1 MICAPGASSH
11 ARSGFFCIFGGVID
25 QDMSKDNRLSLF
37 AGLLIGLGA
46 YGFLA
51 LGGIPGAII
60 FAFGLVGV
68 VLSGTL
74 LYTGKAGVMT
84 DIGALAKIW
93 LWNVA
98 GCILIGL
105 MVYAIGGEPFERA
118 QTVVAGRLAQ
128 GPWRSFLRAV
138 GCGLI
143 IDIAVYLYRSTK
155 SLVPVLFGVP
165 LFILC
170 GFYHSIA
177 DVVYLVAAWK
187 WSPAILWYYPV
198 IVIGNYVGCNVRR
211 LILPKE

>member
-1 MICAPGASSH
+1 MLTFVNK
-11 ARSGFFCIFGGVID
+11 R
-25 QDMSKDNRLSLF
+25 QLNMSDDNRKSLF

-51 LGGIPGAII
+51 LGGIPGAVI

-68 VLSGTL
+68 VLSGAL

-84 DIGALAKIW
+84 DIPALAKIW
-93 LWNVA
+93 LFNVI

-105 MVYAIGGEPFERA
+105 LVLSVGGEPMERA
-118 QTVVAGRLAQ
+118 QSVVDGRLAQ

-143 IDIAVYLYRSTK
+143 IDISVWLYRTSK

-165 LFILC
+165 LFIVC

-177 DVVYLVAAWK
+177 DVVYLVAAFR

-198 IVIGNYVGCNVRR
+198 IVLGNYAGCNVRR
-211 LILPKE
+211 LVLPESR

>member
-1 MICAPGASSH
+1 
-11 ARSGFFCIFGGVID
+11 
-25 QDMSKDNRLSLF
+25 MSKDNRLSLF

-51 LGGIPGAII
+51 LGGIPGAVI

-93 LWNVA
+93 LFNVL

-105 MVYAIGGEPFERA
+105 LVLSIGGEPMERA

-143 IDIAVYLYRSTK
+143 IDISVWLYRSSK

-165 LFILC
+165 LFIVC

-177 DVVYLVAAWK
+177 DVVYLVGAWT

-198 IVIGNYVGCNVRR
+198 IVLGNYVGCNVRR
-211 LILPKE
+211 IVLPQES

>member
-1 MICAPGASSH
+1 
-11 ARSGFFCIFGGVID
+11 
-25 QDMSKDNRLSLF
+25 MSKDNRLSLF

-51 LGGIPGAII
+51 LGGIPGAVI

-93 LWNVA
+93 LFNVL

-105 MVYAIGGEPFERA
+105 LVLSIGGEPMERA
-118 QTVVAGRLAQ
+118 QTVVAVRLAQ

-143 IDIAVYLYRSTK
+143 IDISVWLYRSSK

-165 LFILC
+165 LFIVC

-177 DVVYLVAAWK
+177 DVVYLVGART
-187 WSPAILWYYPV
+187 WSSAILWYYPV

-211 LILPKE
+211 VVLPKES

>member
-1 MICAPGASSH
+1 
-11 ARSGFFCIFGGVID
+11 
-25 QDMSKDNRLSLF
+25 MSKDNRLSLF

-51 LGGIPGAII
+51 LGGIPGAVI

-93 LWNVA
+93 LFNVL

-105 MVYAIGGEPFERA
+105 LVLSIGGEPMERA

-143 IDIAVYLYRSTK
+143 IDISVWLYRSSK
-155 SLVPVLFGVP
+155 SLVPILFGVP
-165 LFILC
+165 LFIVC

-177 DVVYLVAAWK
+177 DVVYLVGAWT

-211 LILPKE
+211 IVLPKES

>member
-1 MICAPGASSH
+1 
-11 ARSGFFCIFGGVID
+11 
-25 QDMSKDNRLSLF
+25 MSKDNRLSLL
-37 AGLLIGLGA
+37 AGILIGLGA

-51 LGGIPGAII
+51 LGGIPGAVI

-68 VLSGTL
+68 VLSGSL

-84 DIGALAKIW
+84 DIGALTLIW
-93 LWNVA
+93 LFNVLA
-98 GCILIGL
+98 CILIGL
-105 MVYAIGGEPFERA
+105 LVVSIGGEPQERA
-118 QTVVAGRLAQ
+118 QAVVDGRLAQ
-128 GPWRSFLRAV
+128 GPWRSFLRAI

-143 IDIAVYLYRSTK
+143 IDLSVWLYRKSN
-155 SLVPVLFGVP
+155 SLVPILFGVP
-165 LFILC
+165 LFIVC

-211 LILPKE
+211 IVIPDKLL

>member
-1 MICAPGASSH
+1 
-11 ARSGFFCIFGGVID
+11 
-25 QDMSKDNRLSLF
+25 MSQANRLSLL

-51 LGGIPGAII
+51 LGGIPGAVI

-68 VLSGTL
+68 VLSGAL
-74 LYTGKAGVMT
+74 LYTGKAGVMN
-84 DIGALAKIW
+84 DIGALALIW
-93 LWNVA
+93 LFNVL
-98 GCILIGL
+98 GCILVGL
-105 MVYAIGGEPFERA
+105 LVWSLGGEPAQRA
-118 QTVVAGRLAQ
+118 TEVVSLRLAQ

-143 IDIAVYLYRSTK
+143 IDISVWLYRNTG

-177 DVVYLVAAWK
+177 DVVYLVGAFR
-187 WSPAILWYYPV
+187 WSPDILWFYPV
-198 IVIGNYVGCNVRR
+198 IVVGNYAGCNVRR
-211 LILPKE
+211 VVLGPSDPFRNIKN

>member
-1 MICAPGASSH
+1 
-11 ARSGFFCIFGGVID
+11 
-25 QDMSKDNRLSLF
+25 MSKDNRLSLF

-51 LGGIPGAII
+51 LGGIPGAVI

-93 LWNVA
+93 LFNVL

-105 MVYAIGGEPFERA
+105 LVLSIGGEPMERA
-118 QTVVAGRLAQ
+118 QTVVAARLAQ

-143 IDIAVYLYRSTK
+143 IDISVWLYRSSK

-165 LFILC
+165 LFIVC

-177 DVVYLVAAWK
+177 DVVYLVGAWT

-211 LILPKE
+211 IVLPQES

>member
-1 MICAPGASSH
+1 MLTFVNK
-11 ARSGFFCIFGGVID
+11 R
-25 QDMSKDNRLSLF
+25 QLNMSDDNRKSLF

-51 LGGIPGAII
+51 LGGIPGAVI

-68 VLSGTL
+68 VLSGAL

-84 DIGALAKIW
+84 DIPALAKIW
-93 LWNVA
+93 LFNVI

-105 MVYAIGGEPFERA
+105 LVLSVGGEPMERA
-118 QTVVAGRLAQ
+118 QSVVDGRLAQ

-143 IDIAVYLYRSTK
+143 IDISVWLYRTSK

-165 LFILC
+165 LFIVC

-177 DVVYLVAAWK
+177 DVVYLVAAFR

-198 IVIGNYVGCNVRR
+198 IVLGNYAGCNVRR
-211 LILPKE
+211 RVLPESQ

>member
-1 MICAPGASSH
+1 
-11 ARSGFFCIFGGVID
+11 
-25 QDMSKDNRLSLF
+25 MSKDNRLSLF

-51 LGGIPGAII
+51 LGGIPGAVI

-84 DIGALAKIW
+84 NIGALAKIW
-93 LWNVA
+93 LFNVL

-105 MVYAIGGEPFERA
+105 LVLSIGGEPMERA

-143 IDIAVYLYRSTK
+143 IDISVWLYRSSK
-155 SLVPVLFGVP
+155 SLVPILFGVP
-165 LFILC
+165 LFIVC

-177 DVVYLVAAWK
+177 DVVYLVGAWT

-211 LILPKE
+211 IVLPQES